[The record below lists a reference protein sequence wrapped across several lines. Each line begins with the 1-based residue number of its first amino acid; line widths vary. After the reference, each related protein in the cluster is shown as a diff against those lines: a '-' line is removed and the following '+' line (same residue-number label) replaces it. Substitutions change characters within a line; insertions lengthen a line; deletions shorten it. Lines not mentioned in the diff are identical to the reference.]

1 MIEEWEVIDD
11 NGNPTGEIVRKGEPR
26 AYEEGVYHWGA
37 DVWILNSEN
46 KLLIQKRSSAKR
58 IEPNV
63 WAMTGG
69 NVMLGEDPRNTL
81 AREAREELNMELN
94 PDDLTYFTT
103 MKTGNVLIK
112 TYFMR
117 RDYNISEMSYKED
130 EVSEVKWATWEEIDE
145 LVKNG
150 EFISNRWQYVKDYLK
165 EQIGE

>member
-150 EFISNRWQYVKDYLK
+150 QFISNRWQYVKDYLK